1 MSTLDLSLFMNGV
14 GRGAARPADSALRMV
29 LLEGEALTLPLSL
42 LRVRVVS
49 GTAWITQQGE
59 DKLLPE
65 GEALTL
71 SADADRAV
79 ISPIGTVPLLFE
91 MR

>member
-1 MSTLDLSLFMNGV
+1 
-14 GRGAARPADSALRMV
+14 MV
-29 LLEGEALTLPLSL
+29 L
-42 LRVRVVS
+42 S
-49 GTAWITQQGE
+49 GTAWITQRGE
-59 DKLLPE
+59 DKLLQE

-71 SADADRAV
+71 SAAADRAV